1 MAKTRQ
7 VMSNWAPHM
16 AGASVMARWQPGGGS
31 RMAGARMGQP
41 LGMNAEQRQM
51 MGIAILSA
59 LSIAGLHSAICP
71 SYFTQR
77 TFASQP
83 EAKGY
88 AMEGLWI
95 SLGVSTLASGALYFV
110 FDKWLPAIVAEA
122 TALALFGIGVLAVN
136 SKPAITVPPMEKQAA
151 AQPVQVP
158 QQATTTQV

>member
-1 MAKTRQ
+1 
-7 VMSNWAPHM
+7 
-16 AGASVMARWQPGGGS
+16 MARWQPAAFSDGMRS
-31 RMAGARMGQP
+31 RMGQSF
-41 LGMNAEQRQM
+41 GMTAEQRQM

-83 EAKGY
+83 EARGY

-110 FDKWLPAIVAEA
+110 FEKWLPAIVAEL
-122 TALALFGIGVLAVN
+122 TAIALFGIGVWAVN
-136 SKPAITVPPMEKQAA
+136 SKPAQSIPPMEQQPAA
-151 AQPVQVP
+151 RP
-158 QQATTTQV
+158 QQTTAAPLAPATAVA